1 MVRQKRSFTAGESAT
16 ACNSASRCATGRPGA
31 TLPRKEPVTGAPNV
45 STHIRRLVEHL
56 AWADA
61 RTLESLRMMPASP
74 LDALRLFGHVLA
86 AEQVWLSRI
95 DGRAPNVPIWPSM
108 EIDECAALAARN
120 QAGFA
125 KHAAAAPDALARE
138 VRYRNTKGEE
148 YVNTVEDILLHVA
161 LHGSYHRGQVAKIV
175 RGEGGVPQPTD
186 YIVFLR
192 SPAAPR

>member
-1 MVRQKRSFTAGESAT
+1 M
-16 ACNSASRCATGRPGA
+16 
-31 TLPRKEPVTGAPNV
+31 
-45 STHIRRLVEHL
+45 THMRRLLEHL

-61 RTLESLRMMPASP
+61 RTLESLRTMHASP

-86 AEQVWLSRI
+86 AEQVWICRI
-95 DGRAPNVPIWPSM
+95 DGRAPNVPVWPSL

-120 QAGFA
+120 QSGFG
-125 KHAAAAPDALARE
+125 KHIDASAEALARE

-148 YVNTVEDILLHVA
+148 FVNTVEDILLHVA

-175 RGEGGVPQPTD
+175 RGEGGVPQSTD

-192 SPAAPR
+192 APGLPR